1 MKATIMEILSI
12 IINFILASGLVGTVL
27 FFRSKKRKE
36 SAEADS
42 AELKNTEQIVSI
54 QSEQISR
61 LDGRVNKLEH
71 KVGKLEII
79 IEHKDSEIERSRNI
93 IRQAYTCKIPPEE
106 CPVLCKRAA
115 FEEQEKAER
124 EKAGGSADPD
134 DCEATNEEEVGDGS
148 N

>member
-1 MKATIMEILSI
+1 MKATLMEILSI

-79 IEHKDSEIERSRNI
+79 IEHKDSEIDRSRNI
-93 IRQAYTCKIPPEE
+93 IRQAYNCKIPPEE

-115 FEEQEKAER
+115 FEAPEKAER
-124 EKAGGSADPD
+124 ETAGGSADPD

>member
-42 AELKNTEQIVSI
+42 AEIVSI

-79 IEHKDSEIERSRNI
+79 IEHKDSEIDRSRNI

-106 CPVLCKRAA
+106 CPVLCKRAE

>member
-1 MKATIMEILSI
+1 MSIKIPDPINPDHYKFPSGVEVIDLSEHLTS
-12 IINFILASGLVGTVL
+12 NAGQAVQYLA
-27 FFRSKKRKE
+27 R
-36 SAEADS
+36 AC
-42 AELKNTEQIVSI
+42 
-54 QSEQISR
+54 R

-79 IEHKDSEIERSRNI
+79 IEHKDSEIDRSRNI

-106 CPVLCKRAA
+106 CPVLCKRAE

>member
-1 MKATIMEILSI
+1 METLSI
-12 IINFILASGLVGTVL
+12 ILNFLLASGLVGTFL
-27 FFRSKKRKE
+27 FFKSKKRKE

-79 IEHKDSEIERSRNI
+79 IEHKDSEIDKGRNI
-93 IRQAYTCKIPPEE
+93 IRQAYKCKIPPEE
-106 CPVLCKRAA
+106 CPVLCKKAEL
-115 FEEQEKAER
+115 EEQEKAEK
-124 EKAGGSADPD
+124 EKQEEQTA
-134 DCEATNEEEVGDGS
+134 EEVADGQ
-148 N
+148 

>member
-1 MKATIMEILSI
+1 MIVITRIGGFHRVAAGIFRGGFCISGILRI
-12 IINFILASGLVGTVL
+12 LRFI
-27 FFRSKKRKE
+27 
-36 SAEADS
+36 
-42 AELKNTEQIVSI
+42 
-54 QSEQISR
+54 
-61 LDGRVNKLEH
+61 
-71 KVGKLEII
+71 GKLGLY
-79 IEHKDSEIERSRNI
+79 

-106 CPVLCKRAA
+106 CPVLCKRAE

>member
-1 MKATIMEILSI
+1 MSMETLSLIL
-12 IINFILASGLVGTVL
+12 NFLLASGLIGTL
-27 FFRSKKRKE
+27 IFFKPKKRKE
-36 SAEADS
+36 LAEANS

-79 IEHKDSEIERSRNI
+79 IEHKDSEIDKGRNI
-93 IRQAYTCKIPPEE
+93 IRQAYKCRIPPEE
-106 CPVLCKRAA
+106 CPVLCKRA
-115 FEEQEKAER
+115 ELDEQEKAEK
-124 EKAGGSADPD
+124 E
-134 DCEATNEEEVGDGS
+134 NEEESAEEVADG

>member
-1 MKATIMEILSI
+1 MKATLMEILSI

-106 CPVLCKRAA
+106 CPVLCKRAE

>member
-1 MKATIMEILSI
+1 MKATLMEILSI

-79 IEHKDSEIERSRNI
+79 IEHKDSEIDRSRNI
-93 IRQAYTCKIPPEE
+93 IRQAYARKIPPEAR
-106 CPVLCKRAA
+106 PVLCQRAE

>member
-1 MKATIMEILSI
+1 MKATLMEILSI

-54 QSEQISR
+54 QSEQSSR

-79 IEHKDSEIERSRNI
+79 IEHKDSEIDR

-106 CPVLCKRAA
+106 CPVLCKRAE